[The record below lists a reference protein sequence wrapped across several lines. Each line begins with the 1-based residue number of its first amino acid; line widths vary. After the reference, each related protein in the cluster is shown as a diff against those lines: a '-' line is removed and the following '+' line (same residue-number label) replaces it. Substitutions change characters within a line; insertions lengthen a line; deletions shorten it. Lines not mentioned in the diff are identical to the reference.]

1 MHPAYGDW
9 DDYGEYLERLA
20 AEALTESL
28 SERASDAARLAEMEA
43 ARECGPDELY
53 PW

>member
-20 AEALTESL
+20 DEALAEALA
-28 SERASDAARLAEMEA
+28 ERADDDERLAEFEA
-43 ARECGPDELY
+43 VRECGPDDF